1 MRRSTQWEF
10 LARVVRKLRTP
21 YNFDMPRA
29 VKKSATTP
37 ERDILKLISSSEHR
51 PQPPSRRIGIHT
63 STAGGVDTA
72 AERAWRLGC
81 NTLQIFSSSPRM
93 WRPYDISPE
102 QYESMAR
109 LRATYDLKPLVIHAN
124 YLINVAGTNPEMLEK
139 SVSAFRAEMER
150 AISLHAEYVV
160 LHPGSFRD
168 CGREQGLVNACA
180 AIARAADGLNMADN
194 GLTLLI
200 ENTAG
205 AEFSLG
211 SSFESVAELISAL
224 AKYVPVAS
232 CIDTCHTHVRGY
244 DIVSEDG
251 YAETMRQLDATVGL
265 ANVRVWHCND
275 AKAACGSKLDRHEHI
290 GKGSI
295 GLEPFRRLLNDP
307 RNTHAAF
314 ILETPID
321 EPLDDLHNVEALKA
335 LVE

>member
-1 MRRSTQWEF
+1 
-10 LARVVRKLRTP
+10 
-21 YNFDMPRA
+21 MPRA
-29 VKKSATTP
+29 AKKSATTT
-37 ERDILKLISSSEHR
+37 ETDILKLIPASEHR
-51 PQPPSRRIGIHT
+51 PQSSSHRIGLHT
-63 STAGGVDTA
+63 STAGGVETS

-93 WRPYDISPE
+93 WRPYDISPAQCE
-102 QYESMAR
+102 AMAG
-109 LRATYDLKPLVIHAN
+109 LRADYDLKPLVIHAN

-139 SVSAFRAEMER
+139 SVSALRAEMER
-150 AISLHAEYVV
+150 AISLRAEYVV
-160 LHPGSFRD
+160 LHPGSFRG
-168 CGREQGLVNACA
+168 CSREEGIAHACE
-180 AIARAADGLNMADN
+180 AIARASDGLKMADN

-211 SSFESVAELISAL
+211 SSFESVAELIAAL
-224 AKYVPVAS
+224 AKTIPVAS

-251 YAETMRQLDATVGL
+251 YAETMSQLDATVGL

-275 AKAACGSKLDRHEHI
+275 AKAACGSKLDRHEQI

-295 GLEPFRRLLNDP
+295 GLESFRRLLNDP
-307 RNTHAAF
+307 HNSHAAF

-321 EPLDDLHNVEALKA
+321 EPLDYLHNVEALKS
-335 LVE
+335 LIT

>member
-1 MRRSTQWEF
+1 
-10 LARVVRKLRTP
+10 
-21 YNFDMPRA
+21 MPRA

-37 ERDILKLISSSEHR
+37 ERDILKLIAASEHR
-51 PQPPSRRIGIHT
+51 PQSSSRRIGIHT
-63 STAGGVDTA
+63 STAGGVETS

-93 WRPYDISPE
+93 WKPYDISRE
-102 QYESMAR
+102 QCESMIR
-109 LRATYDLKPLVIHAN
+109 RRTEYDLKPLVIHAN
-124 YLINVAGTNPEMLEK
+124 YLINVAGTNSEILEK
-139 SVSAFRAEMER
+139 SVSALRAEMER

-160 LHPGSFRD
+160 LHPGSYRG
-168 CGREQGLVNACA
+168 CLREEGLSNACA
-180 AIARAADGLNMADN
+180 AIARASDGLNMAEH

-211 SSFESVAELISAL
+211 SSFESVAELIDGL
-224 AKYVPVAS
+224 AKHIPVAS

-244 DIVSEDG
+244 DIVSEEG

-295 GLEPFRRLLNDP
+295 GLEPFRRLLHDP
-307 RNTHAAF
+307 RNANAAF

-321 EPLDDLHNVEALKA
+321 EPLDDLHNVDALKSLTA
-335 LVE
+335 

>member
-1 MRRSTQWEF
+1 
-10 LARVVRKLRTP
+10 
-21 YNFDMPRA
+21 MPRA
-29 VKKSATTP
+29 AKKSATTP
-37 ERDILKLISSSEHR
+37 ERDILKLIPASEHR
-51 PQPPSRRIGIHT
+51 PQPNSRRIGIHT
-63 STAGGVDTA
+63 STAGGVDTS

-93 WRPYDISPE
+93 WRPYDITPE

-109 LRATYDLKPLVIHAN
+109 LRAEYDLKPLVIHAN
-124 YLINVAGTNPEMLEK
+124 YLINVAGTNSEMLEK
-139 SVSAFRAEMER
+139 SVAAFRAEMER
-150 AISLHAEYVV
+150 AIALHAEYVV
-160 LHPGSFRD
+160 LHPGSFRG
-168 CGREQGLVNACA
+168 CSRQEGIVNACA
-180 AIARAADGLNMADN
+180 AITRASDGLNMADN

-211 SSFESVAELISAL
+211 SSFESVAELIAAL
-224 AKYVPVAS
+224 AKTIPVAS

-244 DIVSEDG
+244 DIVSEPG

-265 ANVRVWHCND
+265 ADIRVWHCND

-307 RNTHAAF
+307 RHAHAAF

-321 EPLDDLHNVEALKA
+321 EPLDDLHNVEALKSVA
-335 LVE
+335 G

>member
-1 MRRSTQWEF
+1 
-10 LARVVRKLRTP
+10 
-21 YNFDMPRA
+21 MPRA
-29 VKKSATTP
+29 VKKSATSP
-37 ERDILKLISSSEHR
+37 ERDILKLISASEHR
-51 PQPPSRRIGIHT
+51 PQPGSHLSTSRRIGIHT

-109 LRATYDLKPLVIHAN
+109 LRAEYDLKPLVIHAN

-150 AISLHAEYVV
+150 AISLRAEYVV

-168 CGREQGLVNACA
+168 CGREQGLANACA

-224 AKYVPVAS
+224 AKCVPVAS

-251 YAETMRQLDATVGL
+251 SAETMRQLDASVGL

-295 GLEPFRRLLNDP
+295 GIEPFRRLLNDP
-307 RNTHAAF
+307 RNAHAAF

-321 EPLDDLHNVEALKA
+321 EPLDDLHNVDALKGLA
-335 LVE
+335 G

>member
-1 MRRSTQWEF
+1 
-10 LARVVRKLRTP
+10 
-21 YNFDMPRA
+21 MPRA

-37 ERDILKLISSSEHR
+37 ERDILKLIPAAEHR
-51 PQPPSRRIGIHT
+51 PQSSSRRIGIHT
-63 STAGGVDTA
+63 STAGGVETS

-93 WRPYDISPE
+93 WRPYDITPQQCE
-102 QYESMAR
+102 EMIR
-109 LRATYDLKPLVIHAN
+109 LRAAYDLKPLVIHAN
-124 YLINVAGTNPEMLEK
+124 YLINVAGTDPEMLEK

-160 LHPGSFRD
+160 LHPGSFRS
-168 CGREQGLVNACA
+168 CSRAEGLANACA
-180 AIARAADGLNMADN
+180 AIARATDGLKMADN

-211 SSFESVAELISAL
+211 SSFESVAELIAAL
-224 AKYVPVAS
+224 AAHIPVAS
-232 CIDTCHTHVRGY
+232 CIDTCHTHVKGY
-244 DIVSEDG
+244 DIVSDSG
-251 YAETMRQLDATVGL
+251 YTETMRRLDATVGL

-275 AKAACGSKLDRHEHI
+275 AKAACGSKLDRHQHI

-295 GLEPFRRLLNDP
+295 GPEPFRRLLNDP
-307 RNTHAAF
+307 RNAHAAF

-321 EPLDDLHNVEALKA
+321 EPFDDLHNMETLKA
-335 LVE
+335 LAG

>member
-1 MRRSTQWEF
+1 MGVPAF
-10 LARVVRKLRTP
+10 ALALPASTP
-21 YNFDMPRA
+21 YNLLMPRA

-37 ERDILKLISSSEHR
+37 ERDILKLISAAEHK
-51 PQPPSRRIGIHT
+51 PQSTSRRIGIHT
-63 STAGGVDTA
+63 STAGGVDTS

-102 QYESMAR
+102 QYESMAS
-109 LRATYDLKPLVIHAN
+109 LRAAYDLKPLVIHAN

-150 AISLHAEYVV
+150 AISLRAEYVV
-160 LHPGSFRD
+160 LHPGSFRGCSRD
-168 CGREQGLVNACA
+168 EGIQCACEAITRASEGL
-180 AIARAADGLNMADN
+180 DMAGS

-211 SSFESVAELISAL
+211 SSFESVAELIAAL
-224 AKYVPVAS
+224 AKTIPVAS

-244 DIVSEDG
+244 DIVSEAG
-251 YAETMRQLDATVGL
+251 YAETMRQLDETVGL

-275 AKAACGSKLDRHEHI
+275 AKAAFGSKLDRHENI
-290 GKGSI
+290 GKGTI
-295 GLEPFRRLLNDP
+295 GAEPFRRLLNDP
-307 RNTHAAF
+307 RNAHAAF
-314 ILETPID
+314 ILETPIE
-321 EPLDDLHNVEALKA
+321 EPFDDLHNIEALKS
-335 LVE
+335 LVD